1 MCHLFLKIFLN
12 QELTIL
18 AEMRGFSEILWKEDT
33 AGHYRHMSGGNFLV
47 SLGEIELFEK
57 NN

>member
-1 MCHLFLKIFLN
+1 MPFVFKGIP
-12 QELTIL
+12 ELGVTTL

-47 SLGEIELFEK
+47 SLREIDLFEK